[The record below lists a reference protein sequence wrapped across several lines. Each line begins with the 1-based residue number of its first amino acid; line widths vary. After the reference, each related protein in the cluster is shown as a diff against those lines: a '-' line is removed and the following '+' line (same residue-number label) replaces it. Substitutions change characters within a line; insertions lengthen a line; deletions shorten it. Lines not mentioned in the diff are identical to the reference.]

1 MSWFY
6 RFFQKSDNEQV
17 VTLTAPAIQLTGA
30 ATITG
35 AVSITGAQTF
45 TGNQTV
51 YGNSSVTGTGRV
63 NTSPFYLGNGTQ
75 CIAFGTIGIDPIG
88 DGITGCD
95 KGSIFVGGTAGLYI
109 KTDYASTSWASI
121 DQYD

>member
-6 RFFQKSDNEQV
+6 RFFKKSDNEQV
-17 VTLTAPAIQLTGA
+17 VTLTAPAIQLTGG
-30 ATITG
+30 AT
-35 AVSITGAQTF
+35 ITGAQTF
-45 TGNQTV
+45 VGNQTV

-75 CIAFGTIGIDPIG
+75 CIAFGTIGIDPINTG
-88 DGITGCD
+88 VTGCD
-95 KGSIFVGGTAGLYI
+95 KGSVFVGGTAGFYY

-121 DQYD
+121 DAYD